1 MLEGSRV
8 GRGMGRESTG
18 ASQSVLKKQ
27 TDRSRLGEPSLALCE
42 SAYRL
47 AGEGDSTQGHR
58 TIHGRFQTA
67 SRFRTVRACF
77 KCLVPSRR
85 ACGKT
90 ATGPPGGA
98 CPGRQQESG
107 RPCASPTGPPAMRPT
122 FTMSV
127 CSRPPVGTLWWSYLR
142 DILKSLASLRSDYSR
157 SIGPLFTF
165 AGIRNVLVT
174 AGSSVAIASM
184 HPPGNPPCRPPD
196 CAASGSTTTAPPGLD
211 LGVTS
216 RFGVQA

>member
-1 MLEGSRV
+1 MRV
-8 GRGMGRESTG
+8 WL
-18 ASQSVLKKQ
+18 QN
-27 TDRSRLGEPSLALCE
+27 
-42 SAYRL
+42 Y
-47 AGEGDSTQGHR
+47 GEGHSTQGRR

-98 CPGRQQESG
+98 CPDRQQESG

-127 CSRPPVGTLWWSYLR
+127 CSRRLVGTLWWSYGR
-142 DILKSLASLRSDYSR
+142 DILKALASLRSDCSR
-157 SIGPLFTF
+157 SIGTVFTF
-165 AGIRNVLVT
+165 AAMRSVLVT
-174 AGSSVAIASM
+174 VGSSVAIASM
-184 HPPGNPPCRPPD
+184 HPPRNLPCRPPD
-196 CAASGSTTTAPPGLD
+196 SEGMTLGS
-211 LGVTS
+211 LGVTGILMDS
-216 RFGVQA
+216 GFVAFRSNGRDLSPELVRGEP